1 MGMGLAVNASFIPQR
16 STVLIRKQECLTEVS
31 LVRKEH
37 SMVDLSSNIETGR
50 VADAIQDGAAR
61 RRPNVMMF
69 KRILPAL
76 MFLLASCFMLL
87 QTPCVG
93 VSDILDFWRVMRP
106 AGIEH
111 VENPEYPG
119 YYVQCTFKTGPAD
132 LVSLPSSSAVLAF
145 VSRGFSF
152 FDTETGFMDL
162 RQIGLLYILLTTVV
176 LAAAGLCG
184 LPVFEVWL
192 LSFIALDPSYLLFF
206 NSFYADPSL
215 FVALIGGYCWFRWND
230 RKLDGRRAQ
239 RSSVR
244 PFACQAVAV
253 SALVVLCVVGGAS
266 KMQYVTFP
274 LAVLLS
280 LIVLLV
286 VRPSF
291 RSRGAA
297 FLSIATLA
305 ISVAV
310 SWNFFFGPGPRF
322 LKYNNYNAVFG
333 GIAKAASNPDEALAN
348 LGISAEHRGLQRTD
362 IWSAGMVN
370 NHAVHDE
377 LSRLSRFRLA
387 LEYFSDPGAIS
398 SVYTRICTD
407 LSKTAGHPRGNKI
420 RPASDQGPTKRVF
433 EYPLQ
438 HSKTMRRA
446 YSWSIVSLSTLFVL
460 AALVPFVTRFRFL
473 STSVFLFAWIG
484 SQSVVAVL
492 GEGFVNLHQ
501 HLIGARLGVDLLALQ
516 LIVVVVT
523 AIAGHVRLNRE
534 KRQKRSEAG
543 EIGGSTQKIRQMSRG
558 QCSFR

>member
-1 MGMGLAVNASFIPQR
+1 MGMGLAANASFIPQR
-16 STVLIRKQECLTEVS
+16 NTVLIREQECPTEAS
-31 LVRKEH
+31 LVNREY
-37 SMVDLSSNIETGR
+37 SMEDLSSNIETGR
-50 VADAIQDGAAR
+50 VADTIQDSAAR
-61 RRPNVMMF
+61 RRPNVLMF

-76 MFLLASCFMLL
+76 VFLLVSCVMLL

-111 VENPEYPG
+111 VEEPAYPG
-119 YYVQCTFKTGPAD
+119 YYVQCMFKSGAAD
-132 LVSLPSSSAVLAF
+132 LASLPSSSAVLAF
-145 VSRGFSF
+145 VSRGLSF
-152 FDTETGFMDL
+152 FGAETGFLDL
-162 RQIGLLYILLTTVV
+162 RQIGLLSILLLTAV
-176 LAAAGLCG
+176 LVAAGLCG
-184 LPVFEVWL
+184 LPVLEVWL

-230 RKLDGRRAQ
+230 RKLDGPRTLVT
-239 RSSVR
+239 SVR
-244 PFACQAVAV
+244 PFTYQIIAV
-253 SALVVLCVVGGAS
+253 STLIVLCLLGGAS
-266 KMQYVTFP
+266 KMQYVAFP

-297 FLSIATLA
+297 FLSIAILA
-305 ISVAV
+305 IGFAVA
-310 SWNFFFGPGPRF
+310 WNYFFGPGPRF

-333 GIAKAASNPDEALAN
+333 GIAKATSNPDEALAN
-348 LGISAEHRGLQRTD
+348 LGISADHMGFPRTD

-377 LSRLSRFRLA
+377 LSRLSRIQLA
-387 LEYFSDPGAIS
+387 LEYCSTPGAIS
-398 SVYTRICTD
+398 SVYTKICTE
-407 LSKTAGHPRGNKI
+407 LSKTAGHPRGNRI
-420 RPASDQGPTKRVF
+420 RPASDKGPTKRVF

-438 HSKTMRRA
+438 HSKTMRKA

-460 AALVPFVTRFRFL
+460 SAVLPFAARPRYL
-473 STSVFLFAWIG
+473 STNIFLLGWIG

-516 LIVVVVT
+516 LTVVVVT
-523 AIAGHVRLNRE
+523 AIAGHVSRNRE
-534 KRQKRSEAG
+534 KQETRSVAG
-543 EIGGSTQKIRQMSRG
+543 A
-558 QCSFR
+558 